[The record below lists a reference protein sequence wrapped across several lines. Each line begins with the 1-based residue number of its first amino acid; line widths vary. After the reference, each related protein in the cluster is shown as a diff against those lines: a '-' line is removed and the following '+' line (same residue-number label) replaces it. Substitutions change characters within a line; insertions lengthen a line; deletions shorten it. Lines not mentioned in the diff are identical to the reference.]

1 MAVERGHRD
10 HHHRLLYRPS
20 WPRTM
25 RALKLESLRREVV
38 MMMLYRLVRLIETH
52 SEALAASLLERVQ
65 NSELTPGYRNVP
77 SADLQE
83 RVYEIYRHLGEWL
96 VGKDESYLEQRY
108 LKIGAKRASQRVPVS
123 EVIWVI
129 VLTKENLWEFVKKE
143 AVLERP
149 VEVFGELE
157 MLQLLEQFF
166 DRAIHYASVGYEQ
179 AVADQ
184 VLKETGAPAEKE

>member
-1 MAVERGHRD
+1 
-10 HHHRLLYRPS
+10 
-20 WPRTM
+20 
-25 RALKLESLRREVV
+25 

-52 SEALAASLLERVQ
+52 SEALAASLLDRVQ
-65 NSELTPGYRNVP
+65 NSGLTPSYQNVP
-77 SADLQE
+77 SAELKE

-96 VGKDESYLEQRY
+96 VGKDEVYLEQRY
-108 LKIGAKRASQRVPVS
+108 LQIGARRASQRVPLS

-129 VLTKENLWEFVKKE
+129 VLTKENLWDFVKKE

-166 DRAIHYASVGYEQ
+166 DRAIYYASVGHERAIAEQ
-179 AVADQ
+179 ALSEAS
-184 VLKETGAPAEKE
+184 APSRNA

>member
-1 MAVERGHRD
+1 
-10 HHHRLLYRPS
+10 
-20 WPRTM
+20 
-25 RALKLESLRREVV
+25 

-52 SEALAASLLERVQ
+52 SQSLAACLLDRVQ
-65 NSELTPGYRNVP
+65 NSELTQNYKDHVP
-77 SADLQE
+77 SEELKE

-96 VGKDESYLEQRY
+96 IGKDESYLEQRY
-108 LKIGAKRASQRVPVS
+108 LQIGARRASQRVPMS

-166 DRAIHYASVGYEQ
+166 DRAIHYASVGYELEI
-179 AVADQ
+179 ADQ
-184 VLKETGAPAEKE
+184 VLRETRASKSA